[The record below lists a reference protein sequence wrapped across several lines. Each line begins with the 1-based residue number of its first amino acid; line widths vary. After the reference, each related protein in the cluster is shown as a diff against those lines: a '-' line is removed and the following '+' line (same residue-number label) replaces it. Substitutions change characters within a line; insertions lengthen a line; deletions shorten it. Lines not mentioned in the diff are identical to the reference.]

1 MLKTKSVSRR
11 QFLKGSVGAA
21 AAFTIVP
28 RSVLGGP
35 NRTPPSETFG
45 AALIGCGGRSNGTFN
60 AMGLE
65 AKKLAMCDVKFVGR
79 ADNKSRLT
87 GTR

>member
-1 MLKTKSVSRR
+1 MLQTKSVTRR

-21 AAFTIVP
+21 TAFTIVP
-28 RSVLGGP
+28 RGVLGGP

-45 AALIGCGGRSNGTFN
+45 AALIGCGGRGNGTFN

-65 AKKLAMCDVKFVGR
+65 AKKLAICDVKFVGR
-79 ADNKSRLT
+79 VGNKT
-87 GTR
+87 VYI